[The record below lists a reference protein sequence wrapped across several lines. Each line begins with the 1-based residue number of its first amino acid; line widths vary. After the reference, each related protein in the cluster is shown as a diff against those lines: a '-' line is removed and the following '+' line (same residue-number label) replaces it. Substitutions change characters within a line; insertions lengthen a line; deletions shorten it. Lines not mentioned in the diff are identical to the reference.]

1 MPDQEGEGHGHMHR
15 ISDRRLHLGPASC
28 LYEVGSGLT
37 VVTGLSMT
45 LLNELLMQLTPWI
58 SIKIY
63 LGLSISAM
71 VGAHGHCTTPGAGK
85 RLKTLIVNLA
95 MECCTSAMALDI
107 DSLETHGSRLCVV
120 HRSITQALSVAGLSD
135 NLLLFTIL
143 FPFGGESDKDACMH
157 GVFFFIIL
165 TDSVTSPHVL
175 NFLGSHKRL
184 ELNHW
189 ISPTSS
195 SYRNEGK

>member
-1 MPDQEGEGHGHMHR
+1 MKDTVTCIEYQAVICIRVLP
-15 ISDRRLHLGPASC
+15 
-28 LYEVGSGLT
+28 GLT
-37 VVTGLSMT
+37 VVTGLGPVYDLAERT
-45 LLNELLMQLTPWI
+45 INAADPWI